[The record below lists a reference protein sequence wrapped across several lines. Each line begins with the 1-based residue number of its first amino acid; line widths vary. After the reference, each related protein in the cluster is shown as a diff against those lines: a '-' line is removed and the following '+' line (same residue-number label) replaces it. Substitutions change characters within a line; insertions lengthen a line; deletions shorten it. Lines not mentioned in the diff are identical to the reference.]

1 MYAEP
6 TMLDVVALLHNHPDR
21 GLLRGHVGTVVEV
34 LAPGVVEV
42 EFSDNEGRSYASFA
56 LHTDDLLVLYY
67 QPYEPC
73 EMNKRVT
80 ITA

>member
-6 TMLDVVALLHNHPDR
+6 TILDVVALLSHHPDH
-21 GLLRGHVGTVVEV
+21 GLLRGHVGTVVEE

-56 LHTDDLLVLYY
+56 LCTHDLLVLYY
-67 QPYEPC
+67 QPYEPYGTQ
-73 EMNKRVT
+73 ER
-80 ITA
+80 IFA